1 MICAGRLSLICW
13 VRVQTLP
20 LSLRWQD
27 MRTSK
32 QRRAMTNAPK
42 KQSGKPPSYCTCL
55 IKQNDN
61 EKTTAELLAMT
72 WQERAKYLA
81 TLLEAERNQVNIELF
96 RTVGR

>member
-1 MICAGRLSLICW
+1 MICGDHLSLICW

-55 IKQNDN
+55 IKRNDN
-61 EKTTAELLAMT
+61 EKNYCRTVSDDLART
-72 WQERAKYLA
+72 RKISRNSARSRTEPSKHRA
-81 TLLEAERNQVNIELF
+81 IP
-96 RTVGR
+96 TVGR